1 MSPKAEARHEHQR
14 SSDTSPI
21 DAARPPKTRA
31 KWLSCRHLDFS
42 DSRSIFFIATHP
54 VWFGCQCSVVVKPIS
69 RLPDSSVQKQGFLDG
84 FLDVSRSTNCR
95 ALLQNCS
102 KKPDT
107 TQARRHCAVS
117 VQLSR

>member
-84 FLDVSRSTNCR
+84 FLEGSIPGAQAFGCSAYIKTHRARGKPPGEKAPSR
-95 ALLQNCS
+95 
-102 KKPDT
+102 
-107 TQARRHCAVS
+107 
-117 VQLSR
+117 